1 MIKVNHRIYFLS
13 LIVILVIGFTTPG
26 LSAPKPPDIILFG
39 THTVGTGGHRL
50 VAMVAETIIEKTGIK
65 VRSVPAG
72 QDVARTLL
80 IRSGE
85 AYTAAL
91 NSLSGWCIQEGL
103 FEYSAEDWGPQ
114 PIRYAWLPQHV
125 GAALTVRGNSDIYK
139 PEDLKGKKV
148 ATFPGSPSPNL
159 MNEGFLAF
167 AGLTW
172 KDVTPVVLSGPRAGY
187 DAVIKGRA
195 DASFFNV
202 AGGKAH
208 ELASSPA
215 GIRYIDLPPENKEG
229 WKRLREVAPVLSPRQ
244 STVGAAL
251 SPEKPA
257 WTESQGYPNFIAYAN
272 LDDNIAYYITKY
284 LNELYPDY
292 STKHKSLKNDW
303 TLDKCLELFKSDV
316 VPMHEGSVQY
326 FKEIGRWTDEYEKL
340 NQERIAHQAQLKQ
353 LWAETLAQAHKKGI
367 KDKELT
373 KLWMKKRA
381 DAGFWSK

>member
-1 MIKVNHRIYFLS
+1 MIKVNNKIYILS
-13 LIVILVIGFTTPG
+13 LIIILVMGFTTTG
-26 LSAPKPPDIILFG
+26 LSAPKPPEIILFG

-50 VAMVAETIIEKTGIK
+50 VSMVAETIIEKSGIK

-72 QDVARTLL
+72 ADVARTLM
-80 IRSGE
+80 IRNGE

-91 NSLSGWCIQEGL
+91 NSLSGWLIQEGL

-125 GAALTVRGNSDIYK
+125 GAGLAVKGDSDIYK
-139 PEDLKGKKV
+139 VEDLKGKRIP
-148 ATFPGSPSPNL
+148 TFPGSPSPNL
-159 MNEGFLAF
+159 MNEAFLAF
-167 AGLTW
+167 GGLTW

-208 ELASSPA
+208 ELASMPG
-215 GIRYIDLPPENKEG
+215 GIRYIDIPPSNKEG
-229 WKRLREVAPVLSPRQ
+229 WKRLRAVAPVISPRQ

-251 SPEKPA
+251 SEDKPA
-257 WTESQGYPNFIAYAN
+257 WTEGQGYPNFICYAN
-272 LDDNIAYYITKY
+272 LDDDIAYWITRY
-284 LNELYPDY
+284 LHEFHPDY
-292 STKHKSLKNDW
+292 ASKHKSLKNDW
-303 TLDKCLELFKSDV
+303 TIDKTLELFKFDV
-316 VPMHEGSVQY
+316 VPMHNGSIKY
-326 FKEIGRWTDEYEKL
+326 FKEIGRWTDEHEKL
-340 NQERIAHQAQLKQ
+340 NQERIAHQAKLKT

-381 DAGFWSK
+381 DAGLWSK